1 MPRRSTQR
9 CSTGCTGPT
18 TRPERAR
25 TSLAAA
31 SLETM
36 RSRFGV
42 LLTLLGVTAIVVGTA
57 TPALADYDT
66 ADFSYSLFDA
76 DYTLSQAADGTSAVT
91 VVETLVAE
99 FPDYDQNR
107 GIIRALPRWNQRVNL
122 NPVVASVVD
131 ENGTDVHYEENVTT
145 DFLELALGTDEFVH
159 GSNTYVITYTM
170 QHVVGTFPDTGD
182 DEFYWDV
189 NGTGFGQSF
198 DTVSATITVDSAVA
212 PTLTGETACYWGP
225 SGATNECALS
235 TTPDPAGAT
244 TFEVAHDGLGA
255 GETLTVVVG
264 FVEGTFVQGPK
275 TQPIP
280 REPSA
285 DTPAPLWSNVA
296 TVVAIVGGLFAL
308 AGAIA
313 ARARRG
319 SGAPGRGTI
328 IPEYSVPKGV
338 NVMVAAHLV
347 NRGSTAIPAELV
359 SLAVRKNLR
368 IIGYP
373 VVEGGGEYT
382 LQFLTTDGADSLDLQ
397 ILTALF
403 GAAPEPGTL
412 RELRNDDAELGTATN
427 AVSAAALAAITS
439 SGWRV
444 VPKSRGIRWAVF
456 GFLALA
462 VAILNQVATLAAYSL
477 APWPLIAI
485 GVTLITLVVS
495 IALVQFSNHLSQLG
509 AEMRDYLIGMRVY
522 LTLAEQERFR
532 MLQSPDG
539 AERVDVGD
547 TRQVVKLYEKLL
559 PFAVIW
565 GVEDEWSKELEVR
578 AAEIDE
584 DPDWFVGQNGFTA
597 LALTSALRGSS
608 SAMSYTAPTS
618 WESGGGSGFSSSFG
632 GTGGGGFSG
641 GGGGGGGGGGR

>member
-1 MPRRSTQR
+1 
-9 CSTGCTGPT
+9 
-18 TRPERAR
+18 
-25 TSLAAA
+25 
-31 SLETM
+31 M
-36 RSRFGV
+36 RSRFRV
-42 LLTLLGVTAIVVGTA
+42 LLTLLGVTAIVAGTA
-57 TPALADYDT
+57 APALAEYDT
-66 ADFSYSLFDA
+66 SDFSYSLFDA
-76 DYTLSQAADGTSAVT
+76 DYTLSQSADGTSAVT

-107 GIIRALPRWNQRVNL
+107 GIVRALPRWNQRVDL

-131 ENGTDVHYEENVTT
+131 ENGAAVNYEENLT
-145 DFLELALGTDEFVH
+145 DEYLELALGTDDFVY
-159 GSNTYVITYTM
+159 GTNTYVITYSM
-170 QHVVGTFPDTGD
+170 QHVVGTFADTGD

-198 DTVSATITVDSAVA
+198 DRVSTTFTVDPAIA
-212 PTLTGETACYWGP
+212 PTLTGESACYWGP
-225 SGATNECALS
+225 SGATTECAITS
-235 TTPDPAGAT
+235 TPGAAGGT
-244 TFEVAHDGLGA
+244 TFEAAQDGLAA

-264 FVEGTFVQGPK
+264 FVEGTFVQGAQ

-280 REPSA
+280 REPSV
-285 DTPAPLWSNVA
+285 DTPAPVWSNVI
-296 TVVAIVGGLFAL
+296 TVIVIVGSLFAL

-313 ARARRG
+313 ARVRRG

-347 NRGSTAIPAELV
+347 GRGSTAIPAELV

-373 VVEGGGEYT
+373 IVAGGGEYT
-382 LQFLTTDGADSLDLQ
+382 LQFLSTDGADSLDLQ
-397 ILTALF
+397 VLTALF
-403 GAAPEPGTL
+403 GADPEPGAL
-412 RELRNDDAELGTATN
+412 RELSDDDVELGTA
-427 AVSAAALAAITS
+427 ARAASAAALAEITS
-439 SGWRV
+439 SGWRI
-444 VPKSRGIRWAVF
+444 VPKSRGIRWAA
-456 GFLALA
+456 LALVA
-462 VAILNQVATLAAYSL
+462 LVVAIGNQVATIMAFSL

-485 GVTLITLVVS
+485 GVSLLSLAVS
-495 IALVQFSNHLSQLG
+495 IAVVQFTNHLSQLG

-547 TRQVVKLYEKLL
+547 TKQVVKLYEKLL

-565 GVEDEWSKELEVR
+565 GVEDEWSKELELR
-578 AAEIDE
+578 TAQAHE

-608 SAMSYTAPTS
+608 NAMSYTAPTS
-618 WESGGGSGFSSSFG
+618 WETGGGSSFSSGFG